1 MAKLPVTQGATRRAY
16 SRAVRQARRRW
27 LATKLMGQQ
36 PRQAEAREGRAS
48 REQLG
53 TCFPAHGNYS
63 SPGEGKCARLPGTGL
78 GWRSLVERHLSPQL
92 HLPWVGLGLLSHP
105 SFCHTLWSGTRQVG
119 PDGWEEYS

>member
-16 SRAVRQARRRW
+16 SRAARQARRRW

-36 PRQAEAREGRAS
+36 PRRAEPREGRAS

-63 SPGEGKCARLPGTGL
+63 SSGEGKCACLPGTGWGGWL
-78 GWRSLVERHLSPQL
+78 GRPSIFHPDSACPGEDSSVI
-92 HLPWVGLGLLSHP
+92 LPPAPPSGLEP
-105 SFCHTLWSGTRQVG
+105 SAGQVG
-119 PDGWEEYS
+119 PTS